1 MQQTYV
7 TTWISLH
14 DDSVKTKTYEH
25 LLAKL
30 ITFEGKSTNK
40 INVFS
45 SFDNL
50 GSKDGIARFRTVISF
65 RQINK
70 DKSIKANQV
79 HGIADD
85 MTESMR
91 IAYIAFQNELKN
103 HLKQWSTK

>member
-7 TTWISLH
+7 TTWINLPELYIKSRP
-14 DDSVKTKTYEH
+14 YEV
-25 LLAKL
+25 LMDAL

-40 INVFS
+40 INVFQ

-50 GSKDGIARFRTVISF
+50 GSKDNIARFRTVISF

-79 HGIADD
+79 YGIADT
-85 MTESMR
+85 MTKSMQ

>member
-1 MQQTYV
+1 MQKYITV
-7 TTWISLH
+7 WLSLN
-14 DDSVKTKTYEH
+14 DSSIKTKSYEE
-25 LLAKL
+25 LLQKL

-45 SFDNL
+45 SFDDL
-50 GSKDGIARFRTVISF
+50 GSKDNIARFRTVISF
-65 RQINK
+65 RQVNK

-79 HGIADD
+79 YGIANDI
-85 MTESMR
+85 TESMR

>member
-1 MQQTYV
+1 MQPNI
-7 TTWISLH
+7 TWVSLTELYI
-14 DDSVKTKTYEH
+14 KTRSYEE
-25 LLAKL
+25 LLLKL

-45 SFDNL
+45 SFDAL